1 MVHPVAQAVGMAVV
15 DLADSHVD
23 REAVVDLVLS
33 HVGRED
39 DAHGQDVVD
48 LVEGDVLLLH
58 LVPDRERRLDARLD
72 FVFESHLVEGRTDGR
87 REVAEEFVALCLRL
101 LQLLRDVLIDLRC
114 S

>member
-1 MVHPVAQAVGMAVV
+1 MI
-15 DLADSHVD
+15 SS
-23 REAVVDLVLS
+23 S

-72 FVFESHLVEGRTDGR
+72 FVFEPHLVEGRADGR

-101 LQLLRDVLIDLRC
+101 LQLLRDVLIDLRVLIAKTEVLQFGLHLVE
-114 S
+114 SQAVGRGA